1 MVYVPTK
8 FSLKTANVGKC
19 AIDGFYDDSKVLLSS
34 SQGKHSQIPAKIASV
49 SGHFHHPSLAKPSFT
64 KNDVQTLLWYL
75 KFEARWNKQ
84 NMWWRRTTHQGTIIS
99 HLGKRNIIV
108 KTALVG
114 DKLIPSRVYIYIYI
128 YIYQISNVDLKTQT
142 NMWGEQLE
150 HSQHDNCFT
159 FSQAHV
165 HSMSGAFINLLIW
178 QTKNHHP
185 CR

>member
-19 AIDGFYDDSKVLLSS
+19 AIDGFYDDFKVLLSS
-34 SQGKHSQIPAKIASV
+34 SQGKHSRKIIA
-49 SGHFHHPSLAKPSFT
+49 
-64 KNDVQTLLWYL
+64 
-75 KFEARWNKQ
+75 
-84 NMWWRRTTHQGTIIS
+84 
-99 HLGKRNIIV
+99 

-114 DKLIPSRVYIYIYI
+114 DKLVPRRVYI

-142 NMWGEQLE
+142 NMWGEQVE
-150 HSQHDNCFT
+150 HSQHDNFFT

-165 HSMSGAFINLLIW
+165 HSMSGAFIDLLTW

>member
-84 NMWWRRTTHQGTIIS
+84 NIWWRRTTHQGTIIS

-128 YIYQISNVDLKTQT
+128 KYQMLTLKHKQTCGVNNWNTPNMTIVSHFHKPMSTQC
-142 NMWGEQLE
+142 L
-150 HSQHDNCFT
+150 
-159 FSQAHV
+159 V
-165 HSMSGAFINLLIW
+165 HL
-178 QTKNHHP
+178 
-185 CR
+185 